1 MWKKI
6 KGFEN
11 YSINENG
18 EVRNDSKNSIKKSY
32 FNKKNGYYY
41 IDLCKCDKS
50 YKRSIH
56 RLLAEAYIPNL
67 NNKPTVD
74 HIDGDRKN
82 NSLNNLRWA
91 TYSEQNSRFKSI
103 GVRSENII
111 VEKFKEERKKR
122 GGGHIAWLECIE
134 TIEFNSIT
142 DCAKYF
148 DVTISN
154 ISLMLEKGTIGQRGV
169 TRGYK
174 FMYKNSERKLF
185 HKRVTTIETN

>member
-50 YKRSIH
+50 YKRPIH

-91 TYSEQNSRFKSI
+91 TYSEQ
-103 GVRSENII
+103 
-111 VEKFKEERKKR
+111 
-122 GGGHIAWLECIE
+122 
-134 TIEFNSIT
+134 
-142 DCAKYF
+142 
-148 DVTISN
+148 
-154 ISLMLEKGTIGQRGV
+154 GTIGQRGV